1 MEDDLVWRKSGSA
14 TKINMEEGTEISR
27 DWQTCCWLQTFLA
40 ELTGQELKLSLLP
53 GAEGAEP
60 RGAGT
65 EGRTET
71 EGAQRSKQ
79 GAVAEPTLKK
89 KEYKRRKHHRHVHD
103 DGFIPF
109 ASVTPEKVAGTTLA
123 LHDGTARCHR
133 LLRHLTALPI
143 PVILPSCEVH
153 ELIKDLCTFCYSFI
167 FPRYGFSVNS

>member
-1 MEDDLVWRKSGSA
+1 MEEDLVWRKSGSA

-53 GAEGAEP
+53 GPEGAEP
-60 RGAGT
+60 RGAG
-65 EGRTET
+65 TET

-89 KEYKRRKHHRHVHD
+89 KKEYMRRKHHGRVHD

-109 ASVTPEKVAGTTLA
+109 VSVTPEM
-123 LHDGTARCHR
+123 
-133 LLRHLTALPI
+133 
-143 PVILPSCEVH
+143 
-153 ELIKDLCTFCYSFI
+153 
-167 FPRYGFSVNS
+167 